1 MRKAIIATLSV
12 LIVLLFIA
20 CNTRVNYNK
29 YLIAIDSLIVQQ
41 PDTALSMLEAFPT
54 NSLQTQADSAYYGL
68 LMTEARDKNYII
80 QTNDSL
86 IQSALTY
93 YNGTND
99 IEKRARA
106 HYYSGCVYRD
116 SQRRTESM
124 TQYLIAKPLA
134 EKAGERRLLSLIYLN
149 IGYLYYSQN
158 LNTQA
163 DSSYQLAQQIGIQLK
178 DSVLQAEVLSR
189 RGLIRMEKG
198 EEFYPE
204 AEKMMLK
211 ALAIVQKQSNI
222 QLKENVF
229 SSLCQLYNWMENG
242 EKAIEF
248 AKQNLGVQKD
258 RTTCYKAFEL
268 LGSAYYLILQYDSAR
283 HYLQKSLFTTDY
295 ATKAGAY
302 MYLADIAKEQGDLAT
317 SLEME
322 RNYSAY
328 LDSVQKSRQPDAIVC
343 AEQGMPSNKQNIIS
357 KHTHY
362 SIISIS
368 IITLTLIVAVIIL
381 SYKKRKQKPNNR
393 TEKEML
399 YKAGLVLF
407 EQSEVYNKM
416 TLIIR
421 SHKEKAESE
430 IMHQGDWLQLIAET
444 NKCWNNIARELQSKY
459 HLTEDEIYLCCLYL
473 TGAGIDICDINK
485 NGTPDLLM
493 MVYDAPEGENS
504 FRYQIAFDL
513 QSNGNYL
520 SLSPVYEVPGLGHDG
535 DGAGVAVGDIDN
547 NGTLDILFMAL
558 DAPSGKDKFVYEI
571 LPDID
576 KYGNSYAK
584 PIYTPRFPDSLSPC
598 DTGQG
603 AACCLYD
610 LDNNGFLDAIFVAIE
625 NIKGK
630 SNSWKYVT
638 GHNLNKQGVPMC
650 WR

>member
-1 MRKAIIATLSV
+1 MRKAIITTLSV
-12 LIVLLFIA
+12 LIVLLSIA

-116 SQRRTESM
+116 SRKKKEAM
-124 TQYLIAKPLA
+124 TQYLIAQPLA
-134 EKAGERRLLSLIYLN
+134 EEAGEKRLLSLIYLN

-283 HYLQKSLFTTDY
+283 YYLQKSLFTTDY

-328 LDSVQKSRQPDAIVC
+328 LDSMQKSRQPDAIVC

-473 TGAGIDICDINK
+473 TNLPISHFCHILSCERDTIYKKADRILENK
-485 NGTPDLLM
+485 MGFAHKEISLKEALKKN
-493 MVYDAPEGENS
+493 
-504 FRYQIAFDL
+504 L
-513 QSNGNYL
+513 QS
-520 SLSPVYEVPGLGHDG
+520 SCQS
-535 DGAGVAVGDIDN
+535 
-547 NGTLDILFMAL
+547 
-558 DAPSGKDKFVYEI
+558 
-571 LPDID
+571 
-576 KYGNSYAK
+576 
-584 PIYTPRFPDSLSPC
+584 
-598 DTGQG
+598 
-603 AACCLYD
+603 
-610 LDNNGFLDAIFVAIE
+610 
-625 NIKGK
+625 
-630 SNSWKYVT
+630 
-638 GHNLNKQGVPMC
+638 
-650 WR
+650 

>member
-1 MRKAIIATLSV
+1 
-12 LIVLLFIA
+12 
-20 CNTRVNYNK
+20 
-29 YLIAIDSLIVQQ
+29 
-41 PDTALSMLEAFPT
+41 
-54 NSLQTQADSAYYGL
+54 
-68 LMTEARDKNYII
+68 
-80 QTNDSL
+80 
-86 IQSALTY
+86 
-93 YNGTND
+93 
-99 IEKRARA
+99 
-106 HYYSGCVYRD
+106 
-116 SQRRTESM
+116 M

-302 MYLADIAKEQGDLAT
+302 MYLADIAKAQGDLAT

-328 LDSVQKSRQPDAIVC
+328 LDSMQKSRQPDAIVC

-473 TGAGIDICDINK
+473 TNLPISHFCHILSCERDTIYKKADRILENK
-485 NGTPDLLM
+485 MGFAHKEISLKEALKKN
-493 MVYDAPEGENS
+493 
-504 FRYQIAFDL
+504 L
-513 QSNGNYL
+513 QS
-520 SLSPVYEVPGLGHDG
+520 SSQ
-535 DGAGVAVGDIDN
+535 
-547 NGTLDILFMAL
+547 
-558 DAPSGKDKFVYEI
+558 S
-571 LPDID
+571 
-576 KYGNSYAK
+576 
-584 PIYTPRFPDSLSPC
+584 
-598 DTGQG
+598 
-603 AACCLYD
+603 
-610 LDNNGFLDAIFVAIE
+610 
-625 NIKGK
+625 
-630 SNSWKYVT
+630 
-638 GHNLNKQGVPMC
+638 
-650 WR
+650 

>member
-1 MRKAIIATLSV
+1 MRKAIITTLSV
-12 LIVLLFIA
+12 LIVLLSIA

-54 NSLQTQADSAYYGL
+54 NSLQTQADSAYYDL

-189 RGLIRMEKG
+189 RGLIRMEKERNSIPKPKNDVEG
-198 EEFYPE
+198 TRYRP
-204 AEKMMLK
+204 KT
-211 ALAIVQKQSNI
+211 VQHTIKR
-222 QLKENVF
+222 KCV

-283 HYLQKSLFTTDY
+283 YYLQKSLFTTDY

-328 LDSVQKSRQPDAIVC
+328 LDSMQKSRQPDAIVC

-473 TGAGIDICDINK
+473 TNLPISHFCHILSCERDTIYKKADRILENK
-485 NGTPDLLM
+485 MGFAHKEISLKEALKKN
-493 MVYDAPEGENS
+493 
-504 FRYQIAFDL
+504 L
-513 QSNGNYL
+513 QS
-520 SLSPVYEVPGLGHDG
+520 SSQ
-535 DGAGVAVGDIDN
+535 
-547 NGTLDILFMAL
+547 
-558 DAPSGKDKFVYEI
+558 S
-571 LPDID
+571 
-576 KYGNSYAK
+576 
-584 PIYTPRFPDSLSPC
+584 
-598 DTGQG
+598 
-603 AACCLYD
+603 
-610 LDNNGFLDAIFVAIE
+610 
-625 NIKGK
+625 
-630 SNSWKYVT
+630 
-638 GHNLNKQGVPMC
+638 
-650 WR
+650 

>member
-1 MRKAIIATLSV
+1 MRKAIITTLSV
-12 LIVLLFIA
+12 LIVLLSIA

-54 NSLQTQADSAYYGL
+54 NSLQTQADSAYYDL

-189 RGLIRMEKG
+189 RGLIRME
-198 EEFYPE
+198 
-204 AEKMMLK
+204 
-211 ALAIVQKQSNI
+211 
-222 QLKENVF
+222 
-229 SSLCQLYNWMENG
+229 NG

-283 HYLQKSLFTTDY
+283 YYLQKSLFTTDY

-328 LDSVQKSRQPDAIVC
+328 LDSMQKSRQPDAIVC

-473 TGAGIDICDINK
+473 TNLPISHFCHILSCERDTIYKKADRILENK
-485 NGTPDLLM
+485 MGFAHKEISLKEALKKN
-493 MVYDAPEGENS
+493 
-504 FRYQIAFDL
+504 L
-513 QSNGNYL
+513 QS
-520 SLSPVYEVPGLGHDG
+520 SSQ
-535 DGAGVAVGDIDN
+535 
-547 NGTLDILFMAL
+547 
-558 DAPSGKDKFVYEI
+558 S
-571 LPDID
+571 
-576 KYGNSYAK
+576 
-584 PIYTPRFPDSLSPC
+584 
-598 DTGQG
+598 
-603 AACCLYD
+603 
-610 LDNNGFLDAIFVAIE
+610 
-625 NIKGK
+625 
-630 SNSWKYVT
+630 
-638 GHNLNKQGVPMC
+638 
-650 WR
+650 